1 MTAVKPLWTF
11 LILACVLLPLF
22 YFLYYF
28 GILVTRATA
37 SWFRAELSLPTRW
50 EGSTLGTTGFMR
62 RNFAVFRRCQYLFI
76 ETETSSGSIECEVKG
91 SDGSIL
97 SPVSGSYG
105 RDASFRIDV
114 SQYRR
119 FAVTLK
125 MKQFNGRFRV
135 TLQ

>member
-1 MTAVKPLWTF
+1 MATVKYFWTVLAIACILIPL
-11 LILACVLLPLF
+11 LYV
-22 YFLYYF
+22 LYYF
-28 GILVTRATA
+28 GILVTRATT
-37 SWFRAELSLPTRW
+37 SWLRAELSLPTRW

-62 RNFAVFRRCQYLFI
+62 RNFAVFRRCQYLFV
-76 ETETSSGSIECEVKG
+76 ETETNSGTIECEARRP
-91 SDGSIL
+91 DGSLL